1 MRTNTLIKRSS
12 KKLFGFYAALW
23 IGELDNSIFD
33 VTNRSM
39 VQDYLIVS
47 TGSISGTKYLSLES
61 YT

>member
-1 MRTNTLIKRSS
+1 MQHFEFENLRI
-12 KKLFGFYAALW
+12 W
-23 IGELDNSIFD
+23 ELDNSIFD